1 MILPHIRASFTR
13 QDALHLVALLGRH
26 DRELL
31 EAARERLELHGVDA
45 LLDDPRVRNALLT
58 DPDVQAPPRMV
69 FYVLVRQALLEA
81 GIDDRA
87 TADFVASLV
96 VAFGQARR
104 AWRVS
109 ESDEEEY
116 DYLVDLLEHLRDAD
130 SRRAFLLSSHLGNY
144 SLWLAGLFPDRVAW
158 RTRRKGAPDLEYY
171 DRLGAGGYRTAALS
185 GEARTLQVDAILQGL
200 GRDFPRVRAALNR
213 VAERHLWP
221 GQGDPVE
228 RMLRGLQRGDP

>member
-1 MILPHIRASFTR
+1 MILPNIRASFTR
-13 QDALHLVALLGRH
+13 QDAQHLVTLLGRH
-26 DRELL
+26 DRDIL
-31 EAARERLELHGVDA
+31 EAARERLEIHGVDA
-45 LLDDPRVRNALLT
+45 LLDDPRILNALLT
-58 DPDVQAPPRMV
+58 DPDVQAPPHMV

-81 GIDDRA
+81 GVDDPA
-87 TADFVASLV
+87 TADFVASVV

-109 ESDEEEY
+109 ETDEEEY
-116 DYLVDLLEHLRDAD
+116 DYLVDLLDELRDAD

-158 RTRRKGAPDLEYY
+158 RTRRRGAPDLDYY
-171 DRLGAGGYRTAALS
+171 DRVGAGGYRVAARS
-185 GEARTLQVDAILQGL
+185 GEARTLQVDGVLGGL
-200 GRDFPRVRAALNR
+200 GRDFPKVRTALNR

-228 RMLRGLQRGDP
+228 RMLRGLRRDQG